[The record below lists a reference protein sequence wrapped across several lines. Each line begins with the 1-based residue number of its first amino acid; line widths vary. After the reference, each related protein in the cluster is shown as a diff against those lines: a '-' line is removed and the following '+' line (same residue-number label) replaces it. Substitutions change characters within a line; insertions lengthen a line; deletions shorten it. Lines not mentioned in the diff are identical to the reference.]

1 MFKQSLLLLTGF
13 LAGLTIAVGIN
24 STAQGLRL
32 EVGAG
37 ISKAVKPAEGMWYQS
52 DLPHNFQLKD
62 RAYSIGLSG
71 DTPLSDLR
79 WATRYVNLGHFSSR
93 AIANADDNDDFTRR
107 GAVSSN
113 PHRPECANSFAADC
127 HYNWNGT
134 GSVRGIAAVLGAEPL
149 KIGPVH
155 IGIES
160 GMFLYKATWRETIS
174 PIDCPGNQCWEMQID
189 KRTPVQIGPTLG
201 LSARWDYLYIAAR
214 SYWVPEKLTAGFRG
228 PVRQFEMGFSIPL

>member
-13 LAGLTIAVGIN
+13 LAGAILTAAVN
-24 STAQGLRL
+24 PLAQGLRL
-32 EVGAG
+32 EAGVGT
-37 ISKAVKPAEGMWYQS
+37 SKAIKPAEGMWYQG
-52 DLPHNFQLKD
+52 DLPHNFNLKD

-71 DTPLSDLR
+71 DTPLDGLR
-79 WATRYVNLGHFSSR
+79 WAARYVNLGHFASR

-113 PHRPECANSFAADC
+113 PTRPECATGFRADC
-127 HYNWNGT
+127 HYNWNGE
-134 GSVRGIAAVLGAEPL
+134 GSVRGISAVLGAEPL

-155 IGIES
+155 IGIEA
-160 GMFLYKATWRETIS
+160 GMFLYKATWREHIS

-201 LSARWDYLYIAAR
+201 LSARLDYVYIAAR
-214 SYWVPEKLTAGFRG
+214 SYWVPERLTAGFKG
-228 PVRQFEMGFSIPL
+228 PVRQLEIGVSIPL